1 MQGNPCHEATGQGLF
16 ESSLKLVSEFEF
28 ESLGWAASA
37 GYESLAGGSS
47 FGLSNCWVTA

>member
-37 GYESLAGGSS
+37 DYESLAGGFS
-47 FGLSNCWVTA
+47 FGLSNC